1 MAALCQRRY
10 APLPDWKQAL
20 LILAVS
26 EGFAAGENKET
37 MEDFESSL
45 YVWMETY
52 EPQIPERLKTGAK
65 LNGEEMD
72 RVKEAL
78 TRFVRE
84 ARHGDAD

>member
-1 MAALCQRRY
+1 MVQMERIDENGFFAVL
-10 APLPDWKQAL
+10 LPEKQVPDYRFE
-20 LILAVS
+20 IL
-26 EGFAAGENKET
+26 GEDGKVKCGADPYN
-37 MEDFESSL
+37 
-45 YVWMETY
+45 Y